1 MSEYELQRYV
11 SLFLQHSDFED
22 LLEQFNLTPEDV
34 FVYLFD
40 TGQIDEELLKE
51 VISV

>member
-1 MSEYELQRYV
+1 MSDYELQRYV

-34 FVYLFD
+34 FLHLYD
-40 TGQIDEELLKE
+40 TGQIDEELLKGI
-51 VISV
+51 ISV